1 MKVAD
6 LLLQRQQQWQ
16 ELELLCDTVGKRR
29 ASSIS
34 AEQLSTFASLYR
46 SACADLALADSY
58 NLPPETV
65 EYLHRLVGR
74 AHSRLYRSR
83 RFQFN
88 AWFHVLVFDVPR
100 RILRDGC
107 VQFMFIFFYGT
118 FLLSAYLAYETEI
131 FPDYHVD
138 IITQEQLW
146 SLEEMYATSVAEE
159 GRGIGAGGMA
169 AGFYANHNTGI
180 GLSCFVTGILIIPG
194 LLVTLFNSAFLGA
207 IFGYMVREDVP
218 MTDNFVE
225 FVTAHG
231 PFELTAIVLAAAAGL
246 RLGISWVKTNGLSRS
261 ASLRKS
267 GMESMPVMGVSIV
280 FFFLAAL
287 IEGFISPSGLHY
299 NFKLTICLTSTV
311 FILVYLIGF
320 GLFKGERHEIR

>member
-1 MKVAD
+1 
-6 LLLQRQQQWQ
+6 
-16 ELELLCDTVGKRR
+16 
-29 ASSIS
+29 
-34 AEQLSTFASLYR
+34 
-46 SACADLALADSY
+46 
-58 NLPPETV
+58 
-65 EYLHRLVGR
+65 
-74 AHSRLYRSR
+74 
-83 RFQFN
+83 
-88 AWFHVLVFDVPR
+88 
-100 RILRDGC
+100 
-107 VQFMFIFFYGT
+107 
-118 FLLSAYLAYETEI
+118 
-131 FPDYHVD
+131 
-138 IITQEQLW
+138 
-146 SLEEMYATSVAEE
+146 
-159 GRGIGAGGMA
+159 
-169 AGFYANHNTGI
+169 
-180 GLSCFVTGILIIPG
+180 
-194 LLVTLFNSAFLGA
+194 
-207 IFGYMVREDVP
+207 MVREDVP

>member
-16 ELELLCDTVGKRR
+16 ELELLCDLVSNRR
-29 ASSIS
+29 VASIT
-34 AEQLSTFASLYR
+34 AEKLSTFASLYR

-83 RFQFN
+83 RFQFR

-100 RILRDGC
+100 RILCDGC

-118 FLLSAYLAYETEI
+118 FLLSAYLAYETEM
-131 FPDYHVD
+131 FPNYHVD
-138 IITQEQLW
+138 IITQEQIW
-146 SLEEMYATSVAEE
+146 SLEEMYSTSVADE
-159 GRGIGAGGMA
+159 RGFGAGGMA

-207 IFGYMVREDVP
+207 TFGYMAREDVP

-246 RLGISWVKTNGLSRS
+246 RLGIAWVKTNGLSRG

-267 GMESMPVMGVSIV
+267 GVESMPIMGVSIV

-287 IEGFISPSGLHY
+287 IEGFISPSTLPY
-299 NFKLTICLTSTV
+299 NFKLTICITSAV
-311 FILVYLIGF
+311 FIIVYLIGF
-320 GLFKGERHEIR
+320 GLFKGERHAIR

>member
-1 MKVAD
+1 M
-6 LLLQRQQQWQ
+6 
-16 ELELLCDTVGKRR
+16 
-29 ASSIS
+29 
-34 AEQLSTFASLYR
+34 
-46 SACADLALADSY
+46 
-58 NLPPETV
+58 
-65 EYLHRLVGR
+65 
-74 AHSRLYRSR
+74 
-83 RFQFN
+83 
-88 AWFHVLVFDVPR
+88 
-100 RILRDGC
+100 
-107 VQFMFIFFYGT
+107 QFMFIFFYGT
-118 FLLSAYLAYETEI
+118 FLLSAYLAYETEV
-131 FPDYHVD
+131 FPDYHID

-207 IFGYMVREDVP
+207 IFGYMAREDVP

-246 RLGISWVKTNGLSRS
+246 RLGISWVKTNGLSRN